1 MIECHWNSFNTFE
14 HYGSGGFDM
23 KGWDALNTGTLPLFH
38 FKEID
43 AERMREELLAPH
55 FPYQPCMA
63 CRTQQ
68 QNYLI

>member
-43 AERMREELLAPH
+43 AERMREELLAHISHINP
-55 FPYQPCMA
+55 A
-63 CRTQQ
+63 GRAVLSNRTT
-68 QNYLI
+68 